1 MQLILKRED
10 VPYVLRPT
18 KGYEDLCEIAVEEMA
33 KEEVLS
39 LAFSSFLFHS
49 LIVCR
54 GRPERCSSSTAGR
67 WSTSVDC
74 WS

>member
-33 KEEVLS
+33 KEEVLRLLLLGALS
-39 LAFSSFLFHS
+39 RLLILPFSFH
-49 LIVCR
+49 
-54 GRPERCSSSTAGR
+54 
-67 WSTSVDC
+67 
-74 WS
+74 